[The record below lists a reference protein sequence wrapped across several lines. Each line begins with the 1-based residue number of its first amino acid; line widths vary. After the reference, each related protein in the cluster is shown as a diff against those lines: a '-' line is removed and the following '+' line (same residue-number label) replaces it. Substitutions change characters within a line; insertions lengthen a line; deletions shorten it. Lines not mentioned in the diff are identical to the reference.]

1 MTPLVFVGVDIAYR
15 RDTAAVAAV
24 YRHRESTKFALF
36 DHRIWHPPV
45 YIPDVTK
52 SLLRLVERV
61 PVGGIYFDP
70 FQFMSESQRL
80 SDAGLGHLL
89 FEVNQSSHMVE
100 VGNNLHGVL
109 QRGDFLMHDDDKEVR
124 SQFSWCAAKETERGY
139 RIVKQQQSKPID
151 VVVAIAMGL
160 WGASQDTS
168 HIGHPSTDEDEHSVA
183 LEDLP

>member
-1 MTPLVFVGVDIAYR
+1 MLPLIFVGVDIAYR
-15 RDTAAVAAV
+15 RDTAAVAAI
-24 YRHRESTKFALF
+24 YRHRESDKFALF
-36 DHRIWHPPV
+36 DHRIWQPPV

-52 SLLRLVERV
+52 ALLRLVQQV

-80 SDAGLGHLL
+80 SEAGLGHLL

-100 VGNNLHGVL
+100 VGNNLHGIM
-109 QRGDFLMHDDDKEVR
+109 QRGDFLMHSDASEVR

-151 VVVAIAMGL
+151 VVIAIAMAI

-168 HIGHPSTDEDEHSVA
+168 HITHSAVESDEHAVS
-183 LEDLP
+183 LQDLP